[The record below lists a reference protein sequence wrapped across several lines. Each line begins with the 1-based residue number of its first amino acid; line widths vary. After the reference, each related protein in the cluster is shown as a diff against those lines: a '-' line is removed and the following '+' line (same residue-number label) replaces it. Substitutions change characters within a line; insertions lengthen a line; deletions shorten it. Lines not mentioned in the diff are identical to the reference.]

1 MSETGESA
9 RIKTVR
15 DSYRAY
21 ETRDRE
27 LIERILGAELT
38 FYAPPDP
45 GIDRETYFERCWPNG
60 GTIEKFEFIRLEEIS
75 GDAVLVTYE
84 ATKQD
89 GKRFR
94 NTEIHSFDGEQI
106 CRVEVYFGWDL

>member
-84 ATKQD
+84 ATKQG